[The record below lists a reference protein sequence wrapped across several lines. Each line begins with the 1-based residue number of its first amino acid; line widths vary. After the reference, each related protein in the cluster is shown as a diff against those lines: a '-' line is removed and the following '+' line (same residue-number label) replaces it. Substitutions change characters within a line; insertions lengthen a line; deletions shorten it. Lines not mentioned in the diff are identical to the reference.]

1 VHELEALQGISA
13 DIAALGASLVVI
25 SPEIPQ
31 RTAAM
36 AARHKLSFPIAWD
49 EKSRVADAFGL
60 AFTLPDD
67 LRQVYLGFGNDLAV
81 RNDDPSWRLPVP
93 ARFVIDAGGIVRSV
107 EADPDYRFRPEPDT
121 TLEALSKVA
130 G

>member
-1 VHELEALQGISA
+1 VYA

-25 SPEIPQ
+25 SPELPQ
-31 RTAAM
+31 ATADM
-36 AARHKLSFPIAWD
+36 AAKQKLTFPIVWD
-49 EKSRVADAFGL
+49 EMSNVAEAFGL

-81 RNDDPSWRLPVP
+81 RNGDPSWRLPVP
-93 ARFVIDAGGIVRSV
+93 ARFVIDSGGIVRSV
-107 EADPDYRFRPEPDT
+107 EAGPDYRYRPEPEAT
-121 TLEALSKVA
+121 VEALRKVVT